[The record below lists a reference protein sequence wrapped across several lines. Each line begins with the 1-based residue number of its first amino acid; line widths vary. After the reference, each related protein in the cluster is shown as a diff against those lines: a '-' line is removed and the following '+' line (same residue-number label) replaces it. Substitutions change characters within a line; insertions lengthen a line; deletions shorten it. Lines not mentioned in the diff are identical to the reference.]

1 MSDTIQLKSDYEGA
15 QTHSTDP
22 VVAVRN
28 NVISP
33 IECAYLIELAKPH
46 IKRAGVVLDEGYKP
60 SEGRTGSN
68 HWLKYDEDDVVQSI
82 GQRIAD
88 IVGLPLAN
96 AESMQIIHY
105 GPEQEYRPHFDA
117 FNLTQPRGQRAAQW
131 GGQRLVTALVYLN
144 KVEAGGATQFPK
156 LGITVPAQPGR
167 MVLFHNTT
175 EDISGPHPLSLH
187 AGMPVESGEKW
198 AFNLWFRLHDIRES
212 YDASKPLPRISLSE
226 DAPAASRV
234 IAEPVVTE
242 MPPIA
247 PLSVANDPA
256 KQRLTVVANRAD
268 VLWQR
273 AVKTLKARDNKFTR
287 VYACYW
293 DSYGNKPQPDTP
305 AHWSGPSFRTAGRQS
320 LNPLSDVGTVV
331 SRLTDL
337 GLSHVVPCTFERV
350 QDAVATNPKPD
361 ELWFIRPRLRG
372 AKDKTLCV
380 PTAILMSATLPAGH
394 LLQRAENQL
403 ALIDQHKFTTRIYL
417 AVIGEVLYRF
427 QESVAFIHGS
437 PYAPND
443 ANFASQTDN
452 QSYRESG
459 SSIRLLPGS
468 QTPHAHLI
476 EQASHAL
483 VTQVRPLLNEVEAEC
498 TNGAFAVLALD
509 TLLTKAGDLKL
520 IRVHTFPN
528 FITTGP
534 IDADV
539 HVPLFEDILRVMA
552 GLPSRQL
559 VTIT

>member
-1 MSDTIQLKSDYEGA
+1 MSDTIQLKSEYEGA

-68 HWLKYDEDDVVQSI
+68 HWLKYDEDEVVQSI

-96 AESMQIIHY
+96 AESMQVIHY

-156 LGITVPAQPGR
+156 LEITVPAQPGR

-212 YDASKPLPRISLSE
+212 YDASKPLPRVSLS
-226 DAPAASRV
+226 DDVQAASGV
-234 IAEPVVTE
+234 VPEPAVAETPE
-242 MPPIA
+242 IA
-247 PLSVANDPA
+247 PLSVANDPT
-256 KQRLTVVANRAD
+256 KQRLTVVANRAN

-273 AVKTLKARDNKFTR
+273 AVKTLKARDNTFTG
-287 VYACYW
+287 VHACYW

-305 AHWSGPSFRTAGRQS
+305 AHWSGPSFRTAGRES

-337 GLSHVVPCTFERV
+337 GLSHLVPRTFERI
-350 QDAVATNPKPD
+350 QDAVATNPKAD
-361 ELWFIRPRLRG
+361 DLWFIRPRLRG
-372 AKDKTLCV
+372 AKEKTLCV
-380 PTAILMSATLPAGH
+380 PTAILRSVTLPAGH
-394 LLQRAENQL
+394 LLQRAEDQL
-403 ALIDQHKFTTRIYL
+403 VLIDQHKFTTRIYL

-427 QESVAFIHGS
+427 RESVAFVHGS
-437 PYAPND
+437 SYSPND

-452 QSYRESG
+452 QSYRETG

-468 QTPHAHLI
+468 QTPQAHPI
-476 EQASHAL
+476 EEASHAL
-483 VTQVRPLLNEVEAEC
+483 ATQVRPLLNEVEAEC

-520 IRVHTFPN
+520 IRIHTFPN
-528 FITTGP
+528 FITTGS

-552 GLPSRQL
+552 GLSSRQL